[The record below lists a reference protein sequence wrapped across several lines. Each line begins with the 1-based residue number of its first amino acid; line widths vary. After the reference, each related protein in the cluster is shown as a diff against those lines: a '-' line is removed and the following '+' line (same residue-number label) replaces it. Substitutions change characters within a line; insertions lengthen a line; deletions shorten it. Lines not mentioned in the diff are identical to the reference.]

1 MTYVATA
8 VAGAADTQNVT
19 ISNISAGTF
28 TANGAETIAITTSLA
43 KSTLTNVS
51 SDAMTKLTIAGDQ
64 ALTISTALTTTTI
77 DASASTGGV
86 NLTLGAN
93 AAHVVTGGSGA
104 DTINAG
110 TTLASGDTISGGAGD
125 VLLKK
130 LSVGNATIN
139 QGTAAAKGE
148 LYNVS
153 GFETIDMASTHNSA
167 TLDLTSTSGI
177 TGVDA
182 ATNVRTY
189 VLDANASDTAKA
201 TDSVAIGFT
210 LNGTAYTT
218 GAQDANA
225 TSGEAAT
232 LLKTAIDAIAG
243 FSADVTGASIAI
255 TNSGASSDSV
265 EFALTSGHTAEDS
278 NAYNTLTLSNILI
291 RQ

>member
-1 MTYVATA
+1 M
-8 VAGAADTQNVT
+8 G
-19 ISNISAGTF
+19 
-28 TANGAETIAITTSLA
+28 LR
-43 KSTLTNVS
+43 
-51 SDAMTKLTIAGDQ
+51 
-64 ALTISTALTTTTI
+64 
-77 DASASTGGV
+77 
-86 NLTLGAN
+86 
-93 AAHVVTGGSGA
+93 A

-125 VLLKK
+125 DLLK

-182 ATNVRTY
+182 AANVRTY

-243 FSADVTGASIAI
+243 FSCRRNRASDC
-255 TNSGASSDSV
+255 NNKLWC
-265 EFALTSGHTAEDS
+265 FL
-278 NAYNTLTLSNILI
+278 
-291 RQ
+291 